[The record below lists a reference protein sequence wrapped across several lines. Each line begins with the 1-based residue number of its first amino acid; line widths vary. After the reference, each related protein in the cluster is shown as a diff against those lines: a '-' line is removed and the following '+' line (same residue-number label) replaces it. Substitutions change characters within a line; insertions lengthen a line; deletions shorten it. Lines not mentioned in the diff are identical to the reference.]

1 MVRLTGVEVSLDD
14 ELILLLVA
22 ATNHQVVLTAD
33 EPQELLKPDNTNQH
47 KKKWTGT
54 NNIKIILPHVRAA
67 IAGYLPV
74 CLTGLVDG
82 GHCLDVFQRLLSLAL
97 G

>member
-33 EPQELLKPDNTNQH
+33 EPQELLKPDMS
-47 KKKWTGT
+47 
-54 NNIKIILPHVRAA
+54 A
-67 IAGYLPV
+67 
-74 CLTGLVDG
+74 
-82 GHCLDVFQRLLSLAL
+82 
-97 G
+97 

>member
-33 EPQELLKPDNTNQH
+33 EPQELLKPDKSAKQIKSTGFTNYH
-47 KKKWTGT
+47 KWH
-54 NNIKIILPHVRAA
+54 NIHV
-67 IAGYLPV
+67 
-74 CLTGLVDG
+74 
-82 GHCLDVFQRLLSLAL
+82 LDVE
-97 G
+97 